1 MNRWVGMGRLTKDP
15 DYRQAGETTVCRYTL
30 AIDRRGKQEG
40 ADFIQCVAFG
50 KSAEFANKYFQKGT
64 KIAVSG
70 RISTGSYKKKD
81 GVTVFTTEVVVD
93 DQEFAESKQLS
104 ATQPAEEKHGV
115 GSIEGWMQIPD
126 STDEELPFQ

>member
-15 DYRQAGETTVCRYTL
+15 DYRQAGETAVCRYTV
-30 AIDRRGKQEG
+30 AVDRRGKQEG

-50 KSAEFANKYFQKGT
+50 KSADFANKYFQKGT

-70 RISTGSYKKKD
+70 RISTGSYKNKD

-93 DQEFAESKQLS
+93 DQEFAESKGEAKQE
-104 ATQPAEEKHGV
+104 AKPAV
-115 GSIEGWMQIPD
+115 TADSFMSIPVEID
-126 STDEELPFQ
+126 DEPLPFK